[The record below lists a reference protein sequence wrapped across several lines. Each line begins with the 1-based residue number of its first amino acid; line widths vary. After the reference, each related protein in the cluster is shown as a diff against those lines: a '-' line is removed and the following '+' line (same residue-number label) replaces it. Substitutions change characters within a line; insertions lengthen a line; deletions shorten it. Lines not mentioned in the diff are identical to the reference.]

1 MGIFKAI
8 GFFVTGGAIRPTTTR
23 ERSRMYQRRA
33 NNLLEDQLNVMQNLA
48 QQQFIQVPTDARPRG
63 TCPACLEL
71 MVVGASTCPSCQTT
85 RITWPS
91 APNQTSV
98 SNRRDA
104 YGGLYE
110 LAEYIIKSPEEKL
123 KEKIAFAAQVNEKH
137 QAQRDFNKRWRKTK
151 RLKRRQAAK
160 ELRLM
165 RQNRAIVER
174 HGIKNSSELIQV
186 LEDYRIMEEH
196 KDLVL
201 KHSLTDA
208 GQVRAYLVNQ
218 IREEF
223 RTQQLEEKKAQR
235 VKARQQQ
242 VEADARRKL
251 REAEEAERL
260 AQKQVDKRA
269 LLAEAMHQFGLEV
282 QKCLNPEEG
291 IGISEV
297 ELRVAF
303 GSIRKSLSENHEL
316 SQTSI
321 AKYERIISDLSATVT
336 QKTGYQNL

>member
-104 YGGLYE
+104 FE
-110 LAEYIIKSPEEKL
+110 SPEEKL
-123 KEKIAFAAQVNEKH
+123 LAKNAFITQANEKR
-137 QAQRDFNKRWRKTK
+137 QAQRDFNQRWRKTK

-201 KHSLTDA
+201 KHNLTDA

-316 SQTSI
+316 SETSI
-321 AKYERIISDLSATVT
+321 AKYVRIISDLSATVT